1 MLNLFVISTNGK
13 ISEELESAL
22 KAEDISFNSDY
33 GPNDSSDEHDGVLLE
48 LTKIDHELIN
58 QAEDI
63 STKLKVPL
71 FLAVTKEVLPFY
83 DNSWGGRDFLTNPY
97 HLGEFT
103 ARIKQKSDNNSGPN
117 QSIPTIITAQNLR
130 IDTEKYEV
138 FVADVKVMLT
148 YKEYRLLC
156 ILAAN
161 PGRVFSREVLLTD
174 IWEYD
179 YYGGT
184 RTVDVHI
191 RRLRSK
197 IEINGNFFIETIR
210 NVGYKFI

>member
-1 MLNLFVISTNGK
+1 MLHIYVISTNAK

-22 KAEDISFNSDY
+22 RAEDILLLSNY
-33 GPNDSSDEHDGVLLE
+33 QPNDSSVELDGILLE
-48 LTKIDHELIN
+48 LTNIDHDSINNANEL
-58 QAEDI
+58 
-63 STKLKVPL
+63 STKLQTPL
-71 FLAVTKEVLPFY
+71 FLAITKEVLPFY
-83 DNSWGGRDFLTNPY
+83 DSSWGGQDFLTNPY

-103 ARIKQKSDNNSGPN
+103 VRIKQKLDNVVSN
-117 QSIPTIITAQNLR
+117 QSKPKLISSNNLT

-138 FVADVKVMLT
+138 FVGNIKVMLT

-156 ILAAN
+156 ILASN

>member
-1 MLNLFVISTNGK
+1 MLHIYVISTNGK

-22 KAEDISFNSDY
+22 RAEDISLLSNY
-33 GPNDSSDEHDGVLLE
+33 QPNDSSVELDGILLE
-48 LTKIDHELIN
+48 LTNIDHDSINNANEL
-58 QAEDI
+58 
-63 STKLKVPL
+63 STKFQTPL
-71 FLAVTKEVLPFY
+71 FLAITKEVLPFY
-83 DNSWGGRDFLTNPY
+83 DSSWGGQDFLTNPY

-103 ARIKQKSDNNSGPN
+103 ARIKQKLDNVASN
-117 QSIPTIITAQNLR
+117 QSIPKLISSNNLT

-138 FVADVKVMLT
+138 FVGNIKVMLT

-156 ILAAN
+156 ILASN

>member
-1 MLNLFVISTNGK
+1 MLNLRVISTNDN

-22 KAEDISFNSDY
+22 KAEDISFFSDS
-33 GPNDSSDEHDGVLLE
+33 DSTEPSLELDGVLLE
-48 LTKIDHELIN
+48 LTNVDH
-58 QAEDI
+58 DI
-63 STKLKVPL
+63 ITKANDLATMLEVPL

-83 DNSWGGRDFLTNPY
+83 DNSWGGRDFITNPY

-103 ARIKQKSDNNSGPN
+103 ARIKQKTEINSGLN
-117 QSIPTIITAQNLR
+117 HSIPTIITAQNLR

-138 FVADVKVMLT
+138 FVSNVKVMLT

>member
-1 MLNLFVISTNGK
+1 MLNLHVISTNGD

-22 KAEDISFNSDY
+22 KAEDISFFSILESE
-33 GPNDSSDEHDGVLLE
+33 DSSIGLDGILLE
-48 LTKIDHELIN
+48 LTKIDHDVIN
-58 QAEDI
+58 KANDM
-63 STKLKVPL
+63 STKFGVPF

-83 DNSWGGRDFLTNPY
+83 DSSWGGRDFLTNPY

-103 ARIKQKSDNNSGPN
+103 ARIKQKSENNLGINNS
-117 QSIPTIITAQNLR
+117 IPSIITAQNLR

-138 FVADVKVMLT
+138 FVANTKVMLT

>member
-1 MLNLFVISTNGK
+1 VAS
-13 ISEELESAL
+13 
-22 KAEDISFNSDY
+22 
-33 GPNDSSDEHDGVLLE
+33 
-48 LTKIDHELIN
+48 
-58 QAEDI
+58 
-63 STKLKVPL
+63 
-71 FLAVTKEVLPFY
+71 
-83 DNSWGGRDFLTNPY
+83 
-97 HLGEFT
+97 
-103 ARIKQKSDNNSGPN
+103 N
-117 QSIPTIITAQNLR
+117 QSIPKLISSNNLT

-138 FVADVKVMLT
+138 FVGNIKVMLT

-156 ILAAN
+156 ILASN

>member
-1 MLNLFVISTNGK
+1 MLHIYVISTNGK

-22 KAEDISFNSDY
+22 RAEDISLFSNY
-33 GPNDSSDEHDGVLLE
+33 QPNDSSVELDGILLE
-48 LTKIDHELIN
+48 LTNIDHDSINNANEL
-58 QAEDI
+58 
-63 STKLKVPL
+63 STKFQTPL
-71 FLAVTKEVLPFY
+71 FLAITKEVLPFY
-83 DNSWGGRDFLTNPY
+83 DSSWGGQDFLTNPY

-103 ARIKQKSDNNSGPN
+103 ARIKQKLDNVASN
-117 QSIPTIITAQNLR
+117 QSIPKLISSNNLT

-138 FVADVKVMLT
+138 FVGNIKVMLT

-156 ILAAN
+156 ILASN

>member
-1 MLNLFVISTNGK
+1 MLNLRVVSTNGN

-22 KAEDISFNSDY
+22 KAEDISFFSDDDIS
-33 GPNDSSDEHDGVLLE
+33 DSLLVLDGVLLE
-48 LTKIDHELIN
+48 LTKIDHDVIN
-58 QAEDI
+58 KANDL
-63 STKLKVPL
+63 SAKLKIPF

-83 DNSWGGRDFLTNPY
+83 DSSWGGCDFLTNPY

-103 ARIKQKSDNNSGPN
+103 ARIKQKSESNSGSN
-117 QSIPTIITAQNLR
+117 YSMPTTITAQNLR

-138 FVADVKVMLT
+138 YVANVKVMLT

-156 ILAAN
+156 FLAAN

>member
-1 MLNLFVISTNGK
+1 MLHIYVISTNAK

-22 KAEDISFNSDY
+22 RAEDILLLSNY
-33 GPNDSSDEHDGVLLE
+33 QPNDSSVEVDGILLE
-48 LTKIDHELIN
+48 LTKIDHDSINNANEL
-58 QAEDI
+58 
-63 STKLKVPL
+63 STKLQTPL
-71 FLAVTKEVLPFY
+71 FLAITKEVLPFY
-83 DNSWGGRDFLTNPY
+83 DSSWGGQDFLTNPY

-103 ARIKQKSDNNSGPN
+103 VRIKQKLDNVVSN
-117 QSIPTIITAQNLR
+117 QSKPKLISSNNLT

-138 FVADVKVMLT
+138 FVGNIKVMLT

-156 ILAAN
+156 ILASN

>member
-1 MLNLFVISTNGK
+1 MLHIYVISTNAK

-22 KAEDISFNSDY
+22 RAEDILLLSNY
-33 GPNDSSDEHDGVLLE
+33 QPNDSSVELDGILLE
-48 LTKIDHELIN
+48 LTKIDHDSINNANEL
-58 QAEDI
+58 
-63 STKLKVPL
+63 STKLQTPL
-71 FLAVTKEVLPFY
+71 FLAITKEVLPFY
-83 DNSWGGRDFLTNPY
+83 DSSWGGQDFLTNPY

-103 ARIKQKSDNNSGPN
+103 VRIKQKLDNVVSN
-117 QSIPTIITAQNLR
+117 QSKPKLISSNNLT

-138 FVADVKVMLT
+138 FVGNIKVMLT

-156 ILAAN
+156 ILASN

>member
-1 MLNLFVISTNGK
+1 MLNLFVISTNDK

-22 KAEDISFNSDY
+22 KAEDISFHTVYESI
-33 GPNDSSDEHDGVLLE
+33 DSSLELDGVLLE
-48 LTKIDHELIN
+48 LTKIDHEVIN
-58 QAEDI
+58 KANDK
-63 STKLKVPL
+63 SAKLDVPF
-71 FLAVTKEVLPFY
+71 FLAVTKELLPFY
-83 DNSWGGRDFLTNPY
+83 DISWGGRDFLTNPY

-103 ARIKQKSDNNSGPN
+103 ARIKQKPDNNLGSF
-117 QSIPTIITAQNLR
+117 QSIPAIIAVKNLR

-197 IEINGNFFIETIR
+197 IEINGSFFIETIR